1 MGQAKPRVGSQ
12 KHVRDGELEE
22 LADMFKEISCH
33 RYAHI
38 AADHTKISAKGWE
51 HFKKEVDRLS
61 AAVALG
67 SRVGK
72 ANAKQDKYYKRTEW
86 PEGNDS

>member
-1 MGQAKPRVGSQ
+1 QAKQRVGSR

-22 LADMFKEISCH
+22 LANMFEEISHH
-33 RYAHI
+33 RYARVT
-38 AADHTKISAKGWE
+38 ADHTKVSAKGWE
-51 HFKKEVDRLS
+51 HSEREVKRLS

-86 PEGNDS
+86 PEGDGN